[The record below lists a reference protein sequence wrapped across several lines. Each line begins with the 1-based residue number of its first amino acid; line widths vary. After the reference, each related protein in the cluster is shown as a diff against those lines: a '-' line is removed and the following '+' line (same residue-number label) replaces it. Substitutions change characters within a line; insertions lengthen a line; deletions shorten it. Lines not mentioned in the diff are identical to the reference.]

1 MSIDFPNK
9 LAPKLPNK
17 IPRNLPFCSFAS
29 FLIVSLT
36 PFINKPDSSK
46 DLTIF
51 IMPFI
56 SSLGIINVVHKAKS
70 EGCAPNPNIF
80 LWIAAS
86 VAAAAA
92 VNPDGIKTLF
102 AYGLN
107 TFRIKG
113 NPVFSNDPE
122 SL

>member
-1 MSIDFPNK
+1 MIFSI
-9 LAPKLPNK
+9 
-17 IPRNLPFCSFAS
+17 
-29 FLIVSLT
+29 SL
-36 PFINKPDSSK
+36 
-46 DLTIF
+46 LE
-51 IMPFI
+51 
-56 SSLGIINVVHKAKS
+56 IINVVVC
-70 EGCAPNPNIF
+70 EGCVLDQNIF

>member
-1 MSIDFPNK
+1 MIS
-9 LAPKLPNK
+9 
-17 IPRNLPFCSFAS
+17 
-29 FLIVSLT
+29 
-36 PFINKPDSSK
+36 
-46 DLTIF
+46 
-51 IMPFI
+51 FI
-56 SSLGIINVVHKAKS
+56 SALEIINVVKPK
-70 EGCAPNPNIF
+70 PNIF

-102 AYGLN
+102 AYDLN